1 MAKLGLAKF
10 RARIIQTNCMPNSLR
25 PKNRFELR
33 LETFYDKLMD
43 FEKSN

>member
-10 RARIIQTNCMPNSLR
+10 RARIIQTTGMLHSLC

-33 LETFYDKLMD
+33 FETFYDKLMD